1 MKLTPA
7 NCTNCQAPLEVVNP
21 AALCAFCNTPYVDN
35 STAPAHDCKPE
46 FLLTDGV
53 LLRYDGD
60 AAVVVIPNETE
71 RIGPA
76 AFAGNERLRHVVIPD
91 SVMEIEADAFADC
104 PLLTHVTLDDNGWNY
119 FFAHFPHSEEGA
131 KRLAWQADGRCTRCG
146 GKIARIRKQCK
157 LCNTSYK
164 ET

>member
-21 AALCAFCNTPYVDN
+21 AALCAFCCTPYVDN
-35 STAPAHDCKPE
+35 SAAPAPEQKAE
-46 FLLTDGV
+46 FLLQDGV
-53 LLRYDGD
+53 LLHYAGE
-60 AAVVVIPNETE
+60 AAVVVIPEGVTT
-71 RIGPA
+71 IGPA
-76 AFAGNERLRHVVIPD
+76 AFAGNDRLRHVMIPE

-104 PLLTHVTLDDNGWNY
+104 PKLSHVTLDETSWHY

-131 KRLAWQADGRCTRCG
+131 KRLAWQAEGKCTRCG
-146 GKIARIRKQCK
+146 GKIARIRKHCK

-164 ET
+164 E